1 MKPSVNRQKTYLVG
15 NWKANKTPQET
26 AHWAEFVSQNLPS
39 VKPHL
44 KLILLAPFIHLSL
57 LAKTLSHHL
66 LGIQN
71 LSPFPDGA
79 YTGEISA
86 RMVAPLA
93 KYALLGHSERR
104 HYFHEKSPE
113 VGRKLTLAL
122 EEGITPIL
130 AVSHT
135 TWREQLNQ
143 LSESQK
149 KATIIM
155 YEPPEAISRQI
166 GPIGVGEAA
175 PVAEV
180 VSMIKEIK
188 KSSPSSPVLYG
199 GSVKSHN
206 VADFLNE
213 KDIDGVVPGSA
224 SLKAEEWVKLIEIAQ
239 EIRG

>member
-1 MKPSVNRQKTYLVG
+1 MTASLKRQTTYLVA
-15 NWKANKTPQET
+15 NWKANKTPPET
-26 AHWAEFVSQNLPS
+26 AHWAEFVSKNLPS
-39 VKPHL
+39 LKPHL
-44 KLILLAPFIHLSL
+44 KLILLAPFIYLSS
-57 LAKTLSHHL
+57 LAKTLSHHI
-66 LGIQN
+66 LGVQN

-86 RMVAPLA
+86 RMVASMA

-104 HYFHEKSPE
+104 HYFHENSPE
-113 VGRKLTLAL
+113 IARKLTLAL
-122 EEGITPIL
+122 EEGIAPIL
-130 AVSHT
+130 AVSHA

-155 YEPPEAISRQI
+155 YEPPEAISRQV

-180 VSMIKEIK
+180 ITMIKEIK

-199 GSVKSHN
+199 GSIKSHN

-224 SLKAEEWVKLIEIAQ
+224 SLNAEEWVKLIEIAQ
-239 EIRG
+239 KTRG